1 MIGIFAICLKYASY
15 FLLEN
20 HIGGAFLGPARG
32 LLDVINELADPLIT
46 GSTLL
51 YLLSPNL
58 NPFLLVLL
66 AHPCGHLGQRQQ
78 KGGAGRLCLVSQ
90 ARGSVGGFSFRR
102 FSSFSLA
109 EG

>member
-51 YLLSPNL
+51 YLLSPN
-58 NPFLLVLL
+58 
-66 AHPCGHLGQRQQ
+66 
-78 KGGAGRLCLVSQ
+78 
-90 ARGSVGGFSFRR
+90 
-102 FSSFSLA
+102 
-109 EG
+109 